1 MDTLGARIRALRL
14 GLGITQP
21 QLAEM
26 VGVSKAVISFWEN
39 DVNEPKASYI
49 KILAKCL
56 NVSTDYLL
64 GLESD

>member
-1 MDTLGARIRALRL
+1 METLGIRTLRL
-14 GLGITQP
+14 NLGITQP

-39 DVNEPKASYI
+39 DINEPKASYV

-56 NVSTDYLL
+56 NVTSDYLL
-64 GLESD
+64 GLED